1 MGGEAKVAKGAN
13 KEEAQVKKKAEQK
26 VDTAKRKAEVAKDK
40 AEKETRQAEADVAQA
55 KESASK
61 RIEVAR
67 AKYAKRLNT
76 VEMQNQ
82 QKFDGAN
89 AAQKS
94 KLLLAASNANGR
106 IAKVEEEY
114 EKKFQAFKKADN
126 ATNERQVKATLKLQR
141 EAEQDNIESA
151 LQSKELKT
159 KSKTISEKAVKAR
172 AKANQLSAKLTRTKD
187 AKKQLSKQVQVASR
201 VELAVTL

>member
-1 MGGEAKVAKGAN
+1 VAK
-13 KEEAQVKKKAEQK
+13 
-26 VDTAKRKAEVAKDK
+26 
-40 AEKETRQAEADVAQA
+40 A

-106 IAKVEEEY
+106 IAKVKEEY
-114 EKKFQAFKKADN
+114 EKKFQAFKAKLIS